1 MKTDKNTSLQE
12 LFVQM
17 GYDLQVICDEFADLR
32 NKPTGTIDD
41 YLKQFGFIRRDVRI
55 YNQFG
60 WGDAIYIKQN

>member
-41 YLKQFGFIRRDVRI
+41 YLKQ
-55 YNQFG
+55 
-60 WGDAIYIKQN
+60 